1 MGGVSGAGGLAQ
13 KLVDSACLAPKT
25 DGKWKPLHF
34 FDKVHVTYFVKSL
47 EVLLS
52 IPYFPNNI
60 PDSVD
65 VFNRTGNL
73 CWSLWVSLSHHML
86 GSDVHTSHL
95 VPITV
100 YHQGLWTLKCSSIF
114 CPLRTMISI
123 SPAVG
128 WGECCRRSWPIGS
141 SLVKLKYRHCL

>member
-1 MGGVSGAGGLAQ
+1 MGLGGLAQ

-60 PDSVD
+60 PDSED

-73 CWSLWVSLSHHML
+73 LISVGACGCLCL
-86 GSDVHTSHL
+86 
-95 VPITV
+95 ITC
-100 YHQGLWTLKCSSIF
+100 LAAMCTLHIF
-114 CPLRTMISI
+114 FPLLYIITTC
-123 SPAVG
+123 A
-128 WGECCRRSWPIGS
+128 
-141 SLVKLKYRHCL
+141 L